1 MHGINYYSL
10 LKDGMEYLRNA
21 DWEEVVK
28 SVVYHRRDLE
38 DPDVAVQ
45 ALCDICVECSQEWVG
60 KRTRIVR
67 EAISNHSNPTNQS
80 DYCLNALREMA
91 YEASKEAARH
101 NESPEAVIVRRQVS
115 DHLRALDGKGVLV
128 SHMVRSTAG
137 RDRFKYWGLKQWGP
151 DWVKKK
157 PEKSLEQVKKDLP
170 IILAYREGKGIFDY
184 ASILPTYIP
193 NILAAY
199 GAALSTDEISSI
211 ICFKISPPLFRNPN
225 TLSSSGSYD
234 PWADES
240 GEGYQTMPSPE
251 DLVVEKQLWKSFSS
265 LLTERELQIFK
276 MSEEGISV
284 DEIASTVGCSART
297 VINDR
302 KSIFEKCRAALNV

>member
-1 MHGINYYSL
+1 MHGISYYSL
-10 LKDGMEYLRNA
+10 LKDGMESLRNA
-21 DWEEVVK
+21 NWEEVVK

-38 DPDVAVQ
+38 DPDAAAQ
-45 ALCDICVECSQEWVG
+45 ALIDICVECSQEWVG

-67 EAISNHSNPTNQS
+67 EALSNHSNPTNQS

-101 NESPEAVIVRRQVS
+101 NESPESAIVRRQVS
-115 DHLRALDGKGVLV
+115 DHLRALHDNGVLL
-128 SHMVRSTAG
+128 SHMVRTEAG
-137 RDRFKYWGLKQWGP
+137 RDRFKFWGLNQWGP
-151 DWVKKK
+151 DWVKNQ

-199 GAALSTDEISSI
+199 GAALSTDEITSI
-211 ICFKISPPLFRNPN
+211 ICSKISPPLFRNPN
-225 TLSSSGSYD
+225 TLSPSGSYD

-276 MSEEGISV
+276 MSEDGISV
-284 DEIASTVGCSART
+284 GDIAGNVGCSTRT
-297 VINDR
+297 VNNDR
-302 KSIFEKCRAALNV
+302 NSIFEKCRAALNV